1 MALAVAPRIPKG
13 DRLMA
18 RLFFLGTAP
27 ALPTARRTN
36 AILAVTGATAGE
48 GLLIDCGGDVYGALL
63 RAGLGPND
71 LGDLFI
77 THAHIDHIG
86 SLPSLLE
93 SYRLGGRSQPLHIFA
108 LPEVMAV
115 ARKLIAAFDFELE
128 LDNWTYDVS
137 FHEIEHGEEL
147 TLGGYEGRILRMDH
161 AVPSAGVRL
170 ELPRGP
176 VAYTCDTQPN
186 PALLELGRGARL
198 LITESTFLR
207 QHAEYA
213 RMTKHMTAYEA
224 GQQATACGA
233 ETLALVH
240 VGEGEDTVEEA
251 RVEAAGCFSGEVLTP
266 SDGDELEI

>member
-1 MALAVAPRIPKG
+1 
-13 DRLMA
+13 MA
-18 RLFFLGTAP
+18 RLLFLGTAP

-36 AILAVTGATAGE
+36 AILAITGEAENG

-86 SLPSLLE
+86 SLPSLIE
-93 SYRLGGRSQPLHIFA
+93 SYRLGGRSKPLRIFA

-128 LDNWTYDVS
+128 LDNWTFDVT
-137 FHEIEHGEEL
+137 FHEIEHGEKL
-147 TLGGYEGRILRMDH
+147 TLGGYKARILRMDH
-161 AVPSAGVRL
+161 AVPTAGVRL
-170 ELPRGP
+170 ELPLGP

-186 PALLELGRGARL
+186 PALPELGRGARL

-207 QHAEYA
+207 QHVEYA

-224 GQQATACGA
+224 GQQAAACGV
-233 ETLALVH
+233 ESLALVH
-240 VGEGEDTVEEA
+240 IGEGEDTVEEA
-251 RVEAAGCFSGEVLTP
+251 RAEAAECFSGKVLTP
-266 SDGDELEI
+266 SDGDALEV

>member
-1 MALAVAPRIPKG
+1 
-13 DRLMA
+13 MA
-18 RLFFLGTAP
+18 RLLFLGTAA

-36 AILAVTGATAGE
+36 SIIAVTGE
-48 GLLIDCGGDVYGALL
+48 DDKSGLLIDCGGDVYGALL

-86 SLPSLLE
+86 SLPSLIE
-93 SYRLGGRSQPLHIFA
+93 SYRLGGRSKPLHIWA

-115 ARKLIAAFDFELE
+115 AHKLITAFDFELH
-128 LDNWTYDVS
+128 LDNWTFDVS
-137 FHEIEHGEEL
+137 FHEVEHGEEL
-147 TLGGYEGRILRMDH
+147 ILGGYKARILRMDH

-186 PALLELGRGARL
+186 PALPELGRGARL

-207 QHAEYA
+207 QHVEYA

-224 GQQATACGA
+224 GQQATACGV
-233 ETLALVH
+233 ESLALVH
-240 VGEGEDTVEEA
+240 IGEGEGMAVEEA
-251 RVEAAGCFSGEVLTP
+251 RAEAATSFSGEVLIP
-266 SDGDELEI
+266 ADGDALDV